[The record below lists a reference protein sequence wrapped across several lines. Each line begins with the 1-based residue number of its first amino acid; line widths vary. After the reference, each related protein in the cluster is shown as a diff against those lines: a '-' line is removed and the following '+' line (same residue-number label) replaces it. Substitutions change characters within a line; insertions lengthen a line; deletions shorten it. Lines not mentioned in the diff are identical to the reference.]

1 MYDRFICCRMVSV
14 SDRSLLVDKAVV
26 AAVSVIADRTKNSD
40 QGINHHSG
48 KDSDW
53 ISWSKRFSLQD
64 MLGTNPTYKNETLH
78 FNVSL
83 NLAKGKTRNRKNKL
97 RIQGAFHNITSYSIF
112 GQLDSNCKDELNKQ
126 TEYELTD
133 DEMKDSGRLISLIEK
148 EYDRVIDFVR
158 NMWVSLNNRKLERD
172 IEMIDLPQKL
182 TDIFE
187 EKGITVEV
195 KVENTTNCA
204 EVKVHLAEDM
214 GSLIMKVNDTSK
226 WSYYYCSGIFNVI
239 IDVFDIH
246 SSTELVTEKIENLFR
261 KLAETVKY
269 LVDMVKIVKADREN
283 LGIVCTD
290 DD

>member
-1 MYDRFICCRMVSV
+1 MYDRLICGRWVKV
-14 SDRSLLVDKAVV
+14 SDRSLLTDKAVV

-40 QGINHHSG
+40 QGISHHSG

-53 ISWSKRFSLQD
+53 ISWGKRFYLQD
-64 MLGTNPTYKNETLH
+64 MLGTNPTYKNETLN

-97 RIQGAFHNITSYSIF
+97 RIQGGFHNITSYSIF
-112 GQLDSNCKDELNKQ
+112 GQLDSNCKDELKKQ

-133 DEMKDSGRLISLIEK
+133 DEMKDSDRLISVIEK
-148 EYDRVIDFVR
+148 EYDRVIEFVR

-172 IEMIDLPQKL
+172 IEMLDLPQKL
-182 TDIFE
+182 IDIFK
-187 EKGITVEV
+187 EKGVTIEV
-195 KVENTTNCA
+195 KVENTVNCA

-214 GSLIMKVNDTSK
+214 GSLIMKVNDSNK
-226 WSYYYCSGIFNVI
+226 WSYYYSTGIFNVI
-239 IDVFDIH
+239 NDVFDVH

-269 LVDMVKIVKADREN
+269 LIDMRKAVKADREN

>member
-1 MYDRFICCRMVSV
+1 MYDRFICSRMVSV
-14 SDRSLLVDKAVV
+14 SDRSLLMDKAVV
-26 AAVSVIADRTKNSD
+26 AAVSVTAERTKNAD
-40 QGINHHSG
+40 QGVSHHSG

-53 ISWSKRFSLQD
+53 ISWSKRFRLQD
-64 MLGTNPTYKNETLH
+64 MLGTNQKYKDEMLY

-83 NLAKGKTRNRKNKL
+83 NLAKGKIRNKKNKL

-148 EYDRVIDFVR
+148 EYDRVIAFVR
-158 NMWVSLNNRKLERD
+158 NMWVNLNNKKLERD

-182 TDIFE
+182 TDIFK
-187 EKGITVEV
+187 EKGVTVEV

-204 EVKVHLAEDM
+204 VVKVYLAEDM
-214 GSLIMKVNDTSK
+214 GSLEMKVNDTSK
-226 WSYYYCSGIFNVI
+226 WSYYYCMGIFNVI
-239 IDVFDIH
+239 NDVFDIH

-269 LVDMVKIVKADREN
+269 LVDMRKAVKADREN

>member
-1 MYDRFICCRMVSV
+1 MVSV
-14 SDRSLLVDKAVV
+14 SDRSLLMDKAVV
-26 AAVSVIADRTKNSD
+26 AAVSVTAERTKNAD
-40 QGINHHSG
+40 QGVSHHSG

-53 ISWSKRFSLQD
+53 ISWSKRFRLQD
-64 MLGTNPTYKNETLH
+64 MLGTNQKYKDEMLY

-83 NLAKGKTRNRKNKL
+83 NLAKGKIRNKKNKL

-148 EYDRVIDFVR
+148 EYDRVIAFVR
-158 NMWVSLNNRKLERD
+158 NMWVNLNNKKLERD

-182 TDIFE
+182 TDIFK
-187 EKGITVEV
+187 EKGVTVEV

-204 EVKVHLAEDM
+204 VVKVYLAEDM
-214 GSLIMKVNDTSK
+214 GSLEMKVNDTSK
-226 WSYYYCSGIFNVI
+226 WSYYYCMGIFNVI
-239 IDVFDIH
+239 NDVFDIH

-269 LVDMVKIVKADREN
+269 LVDMRKAVKADREN